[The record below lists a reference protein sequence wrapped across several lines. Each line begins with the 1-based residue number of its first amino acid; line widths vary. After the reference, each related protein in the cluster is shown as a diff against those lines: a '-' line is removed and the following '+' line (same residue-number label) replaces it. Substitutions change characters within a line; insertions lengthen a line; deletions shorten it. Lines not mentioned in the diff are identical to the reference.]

1 MKIFTQNNDRKLKLL
16 ASKVEILMK
25 RCSSLEER
33 VSSSEKS
40 VDSLKEQLRME
51 KIRHDNF
58 MVEVCKKFKEVDG
71 RRRN

>member
-1 MKIFTQNNDRKLKLL
+1 
-16 ASKVEILMK
+16 MK

-40 VDSLKEQLRME
+40 VDSLKEQLHME

-71 RRRN
+71 KRRN